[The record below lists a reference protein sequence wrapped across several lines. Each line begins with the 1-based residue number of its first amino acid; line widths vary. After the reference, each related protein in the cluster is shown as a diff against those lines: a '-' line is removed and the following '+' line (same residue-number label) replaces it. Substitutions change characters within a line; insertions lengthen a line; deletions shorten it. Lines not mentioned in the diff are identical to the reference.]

1 MMFTREKKVGF
12 YCWAGPG
19 TVRMTDLKFFR
30 PKKDLPSLMGSY
42 EYDFLAEIR
51 EKFGVTDFW
60 ATWSWGFSDAAEAP
74 DRRFLEDRLGNFR
87 RAGIRVHAYVQGPN
101 LVRAQFPD
109 ADHWCRDE
117 RGRTV
122 PYHRGR
128 LVCCPNKPAYR
139 KLLLGRIVRAA
150 RCGADGVFMDNVQ
163 VGKLGAPFLD
173 AGRPAFAGC
182 ACAQCRDKFR
192 RETGRAVPTG
202 KGAPDADLRAWYAW
216 RAGVSADLLR
226 EAADLVHREGKLF
239 GSNSFDPLFPTGYC
253 YGTAIAETARHQDY
267 VLFENLRLPRAKQG
281 NADLVGVVAKLP
293 PGKDVFVV
301 SYKRGIG
308 HDAAWSQG
316 DVDRIFAEADAL
328 GFHPCLKGSEFL
340 TRGRW
345 HNLRTEKYAAPSPV
359 PGFVPRGTGKG
370 GGLARRAFLAIPGMR
385 GLLERHS
392 TALLSKFFESR
403 ALRAAFKRVESLLM
417 R

>member
-1 MMFTREKKVGF
+1 MTDAGKKIGF

-30 PKKDLPSLMGSY
+30 PKKDVPSLMGSY
-42 EYDFLAEIR
+42 EYEYLAEIR

-60 ATWSWGFSDAAEAP
+60 ATWSWGFSDATEGP
-74 DRRFLEDRLGNFR
+74 DRKFLEERIGNFR

-101 LVRAQFPD
+101 LVAAQFPGKD
-109 ADHWCRDE
+109 YWCRDE
-117 RGRTV
+117 RGRTI

-139 KLLLGRIVRAA
+139 KLLLGRVVRAA

-163 VGKLGAPFLD
+163 VGKLGVPFL
-173 AGRPAFAGC
+173 GGKTVPFAGC
-182 ACAQCRDKFR
+182 ACADCRAKFR
-192 RETGRAVPTG
+192 RDTGREIPLR
-202 KGAPDADLRAWYAW
+202 PDAPTEDVRAWYAW
-216 RAGVSADLLR
+216 RLKVSADLLR

-239 GSNSFDPLFPTGYC
+239 GSNSFDPLFPTKYC
-253 YGTAIAETARHQDY
+253 YGTDIAETVKIQDY
-267 VLFENLRLPRAKQG
+267 VLFENLRLPRGRQG
-281 NADLVGVVAKLP
+281 NADLAPVIAKLP

-308 HDAAWSQG
+308 HDAQWAQA
-316 DVDRIFAEADAL
+316 DVDRIFTEADAL
-328 GFHPCLKGSEFL
+328 GFIPCLKGSEFF

-345 HNLRTEKYAAPSPV
+345 HNLRPQRYVAPRPVAKFKPYGSKSGGGTMRRLVLKV
-359 PGFVPRGTGKG
+359 PGV
-370 GGLARRAFLAIPGMR
+370 R
-385 GLLERHS
+385 GLLARHS
-392 TALLSKFFESR
+392 AALLSRFFENR
-403 ALRAAFKRVESLLM
+403 ALRAAFRRLESLLM